1 MKSLFTSTFLI
12 LATVSLLASCKKK
25 CKVDEVDVNSGAIR
39 SEYVIYPSSGYM
51 TGNMA
56 GDYVIDATNPYRERF
71 EVSLNQGPREP
82 FNYTNFTILAF
93 PVSASCNASFDRN
106 VTVNNATQTV
116 TYKMT
121 VTQCTDCKETRYT
134 ENYVMVPAFPANYT
148 VLYDLTMVDK

>member
-1 MKSLFTSTFLI
+1 MKTIISTSFLA
-12 LATVSLLASCKKK
+12 LATIFVLTSCKKK
-25 CKVDEVDVNSGAIR
+25 CKVDNVELNSGVIR
-39 SEYVIYPSSGYM
+39 SEYVIYPISGYM
-51 TGNMA
+51 TANMG
-56 GDYVIDATNPYRERF
+56 GDYVIDATHPYRERY
-71 EVSLNQGPREP
+71 EVSLNQGPKEP

-93 PVSASCNASFDRN
+93 PVNASCNAQYDRN

-121 VTQCTDCKETRYT
+121 VTQCTDCLETRYT

>member
-25 CKVDEVDVNSGAIR
+25 CKVDKVDVNSGAIR